1 MLDLLDLFP
10 KSLTSE
16 AQSNQAYN
24 QNEVKKHIQ
33 YEIIM
38 GVWNVVFLT
47 NYICNDRVLL

>member
-24 QNEVKKHIQ
+24 QNEVKKTHTIR
-33 YEIIM
+33 
-38 GVWNVVFLT
+38 
-47 NYICNDRVLL
+47 NYNGCLKCGIFN